1 MSHAIIRGKSGRR
14 HEVDFE
20 DSPVRVEIY
29 ASDETVEIVMEADSD
44 ELPLDVVLCTHLH
57 LDHVGWNTRWDG
69 ARWVPTFP
77 NASYLFGRFEWE
89 HWT

>member
-29 ASDETVEIVMEADSD
+29 ASEETVEIVAEADSD
-44 ELPLDVVLCTHLH
+44 KLACRLELFTTCT
-57 LDHVGWNTRWDG
+57 
-69 ARWVPTFP
+69 
-77 NASYLFGRFEWE
+77 AS
-89 HWT
+89 